1 MAATPAGVSHLS
13 SVFGF
18 FLFLYLGGFDGGLK
32 IDQESEVSQ
41 KLDIRCVVYI
51 SVLVVVRI
59 VPAIDKQFTCI
70 FIYQIFW
77 R

>member
-1 MAATPAGVSHLS
+1 M
-13 SVFGF
+13 
-18 FLFLYLGGFDGGLK
+18 GGLK